1 MADPLTP
8 DAWIRILEAEGV
20 KVAVYPGWRTRE
32 RDDETGR
39 PFGPVRMILNHHTA
53 SYSSLDIVAKNGVA
67 GLPGPL
73 AHIHLAKSGLATM
86 CSAGRANHAG
96 VMAQNAYVSFRD
108 ESAVHP
114 APMKSSGPVDGNDVS
129 YGVEAENKGDGVDLW
144 PETQYDAY
152 VRINAAVCRHHGWT
166 AESVGMHSETSV
178 EGKIDPRG
186 LVAGYGARGRFP
198 FTGVQMR
205 RDVAERLRHSA
216 SWDPPQA
223 VPAPAP
229 APATRTVEQRLS
241 ALETWAGSQ
250 GYRP

>member
-20 KVAVYPGWRTRE
+20 KVAVYPGWRTRG

-53 SYSSLDIVAKNGVA
+53 SYSSLHIVAKNGVA

-73 AHIHLAKSGLATM
+73 AHIHLSKTGKATM

-96 VMAQNAYVSFRD
+96 LMAQNAYASFRD
-108 ESAVHP
+108 ESENHP
-114 APMKSSGPVDGNDVS
+114 RPLKSSGTVDGNDVS
-129 YGVEAENKGDGVDLW
+129 YGVEAENKGDGADLW
-144 PETQYDAY
+144 PEVQYDAY
-152 VRINAAVCRHHGWT
+152 VRINAAVCRHHGWS
-166 AESVGMHSETSV
+166 ADSVGMHSETSI

-186 LVAGYGARGRFP
+186 LVAGYGVRGRFP

-205 RDVAERLRHSA
+205 RDVAERLEHPA
-216 SWDPPQA
+216 SWSPPQT
-223 VPAPAP
+223 APV
-229 APATRTVEQRLS
+229 VEKTPGQRLA
-241 ALETWAGSQ
+241 ALEAWAVTQ
-250 GYRP
+250 GFRP